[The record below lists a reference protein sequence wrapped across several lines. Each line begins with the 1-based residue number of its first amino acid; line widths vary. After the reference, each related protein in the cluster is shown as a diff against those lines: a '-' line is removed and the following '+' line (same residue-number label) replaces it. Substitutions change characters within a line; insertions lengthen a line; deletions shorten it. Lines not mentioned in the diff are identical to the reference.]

1 MSPVYVDLIGV
12 GITFLQSFL
21 GSLTKNKAS
30 QEVLDAVQATI
41 AALQAHQQDVMSKAD
56 WEAQRG

>member
-21 GSLTKNKAS
+21 GSLTKNKAP